1 MSKIV
6 SKFISVLTV
15 SILLA
20 YPAKVLANDTK
31 IDDELTNLEEPK
43 KEEKKETPKKE
54 EAKDL
59 ELENMLNGDINA
71 GSTGSF
77 GYNLNKMNQDLGIEP
92 YVHAYTT
99 FDAKKEANTFDG
111 KNETTHPFTF
121 DNTYYNL
128 FVGVTIKDLL
138 ATEVQYENE
147 HGGSEYEVRVGQIDL
162 LLNPLFNLR
171 FGKFLVPIGS
181 FNPYLYPEY
190 ITKSPAKP
198 FALSEIIPV
207 TWSDV
212 GFDLFGKYEFGIN
225 KNINYNLFAING
237 LKDTSK
243 NTDSDSKYVGNIR
256 AMRGNNLEEDKSDKG
271 LGGRVGIT
279 PIDGLELSFSGYTGS
294 YTADSSKKLSIGD
307 IDLAYELGNFT
318 FRSEYVYAIQQA
330 KQFDVIKKGGYAQ
343 ISYLLKPVEPV
354 VRFDLI
360 DFSND
365 TKQNRQRV
373 AVGLNYYPIYDTYK
387 KFVMKAWY
395 TYTMQQELKEA
406 NSFYFQT
413 SLGF

>member
-20 YPAKVLANDTK
+20 YPVKVLADDTK
-31 IDDELTNLEEPK
+31 LDDDLTNLEKPK
-43 KEEKKETPKKE
+43 KEEKTEAPKKND
-54 EAKDL
+54 AKDL

-77 GYNLNKMNQDLGIEP
+77 GYNLNKINQDLGIDP

-99 FDAKKEANTFDG
+99 FDANKV
-111 KNETTHPFTF
+111 TTAPFTF

-128 FVGVTIKDLL
+128 FFGITIKDLL
-138 ATEVQYENE
+138 ATEVQYEHE
-147 HGGSEYEVRVGQIDL
+147 HGDTGFDGYSEVRVGQLDL

-171 FGKFLVPIGS
+171 FGKFLVPVGS
-181 FNPYLYPEY
+181 FNPYLYPDY
-190 ITKSPAKP
+190 ITKGAMKP
-198 FALSEIIPV
+198 FALREIIPV
-207 TWSDV
+207 TWSDTGV
-212 GFDLFGKYEFGIN
+212 QIFGKYEFGIG
-225 KNINYNLFAING
+225 KNINYSLFAVNG
-237 LKDTSK
+237 LKETGKAPENDV
-243 NTDSDSKYVGNIR
+243 KYVAKIR
-256 AMRGNNLEEDKSDKG
+256 EMRGNSIETDKSDKG
-271 LGGRVGIT
+271 LGGRIGVT
-279 PIDGLELSFSGYTGS
+279 PIEGLEMSISGYSGS
-294 YTADSSKKLSIGD
+294 YTSDSSKKLSMGD
-307 IDLAYELGNFT
+307 VDLVYEIGNFA
-318 FRSEYVYAIQQA
+318 FRSEYVYAMQQTKGA
-330 KQFDVIKKGGYAQ
+330 DAIKKGGYAQ

-354 VRFDLI
+354 LRFDMI

-365 TKQNRQRV
+365 PKQNRQGI
-373 AVGLNYYPIYDTYK
+373 AAGLNYYPIYDTYQ

-395 TYTMQQELKEA
+395 SYTMQQDLKEA